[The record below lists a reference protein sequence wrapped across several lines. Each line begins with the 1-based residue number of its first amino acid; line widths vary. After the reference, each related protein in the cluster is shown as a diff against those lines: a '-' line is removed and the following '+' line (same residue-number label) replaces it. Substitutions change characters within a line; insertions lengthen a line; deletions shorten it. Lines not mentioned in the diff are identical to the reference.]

1 MEEMWDA
8 EYLGPQKISQ
18 KEEIILN
25 LAEFFAKSQTPR
37 LSGGVNEPQNEPLN
51 SPPPA
56 IRVLK
61 QHLPIHW

>member
-8 EYLGPQKISQ
+8 ELLDPQKVSQ
-18 KEEIILN
+18 IEN
-25 LAEFFAKSQTPR
+25 FFVNMADFFAKSQTPR